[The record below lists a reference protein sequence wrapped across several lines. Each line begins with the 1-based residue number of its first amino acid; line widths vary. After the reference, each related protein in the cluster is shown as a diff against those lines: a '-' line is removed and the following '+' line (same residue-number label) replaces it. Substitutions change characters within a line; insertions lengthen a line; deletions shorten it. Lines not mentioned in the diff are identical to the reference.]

1 VWRPRIRC
9 WPTPDPDRAL
19 VTRVGYGA
27 GEQVAD
33 GEWEAARE
41 LPRPRE
47 KRSRALVP
55 QQRLAALLSGRDVA
69 LACEELTL
77 RARGDLEAGRQ
88 REAAM
93 QLHIALEAA
102 VAELESWR
110 GRGDMGRPDR
120 RAGRPARGCRRSR
133 ERRDPGRPGAG
144 RRRGGGRGAHPPRG
158 RAAGPRRARGL
169 AGALVALRRAGLHDG
184 DDGDGGP
191 VLGVALGELV
201 DVLRDGGGEVGGLLG
216 CGLGS
221 SGSSLYDGCR
231 TLALSSMNVVQE
243 TDHIAQPAR
252 SEIELAAVL
261 HALSDPVRLRI
272 VAALAV
278 AGEEP
283 SCGSFDLP
291 VTKSTCTHHF
301 KVLREAGVIQQRQRG
316 TARLN
321 ALRRGDLDARF
332 PACSTPCCALPERTA
347 HLVVAGIVAA
357 VVGWG
362 GAFAIVIT
370 GLTAVGATD
379 AQAASGLLALSIGMG
394 VLTIWIA
401 ARTRI
406 PVTIAWSTPGAALL
420 ASAGAVEGGWPAAVG
435 AFAVCGA
442 LLALAGLWRPLG
454 RLIGRI
460 PAQLANA
467 MLAGVLLSVCLA
479 PVRFA
484 AESPLTAAPILIT
497 WVVLLRVA
505 RRWATPGAI
514 VGRRD
519 RGRRRSLRRRLRRR
533 PAADARVDDAVFEP
547 GALIGL
553 ALPLFIVTMASQNV
567 TGMTVLGT
575 YGYRPSLPPVLAGT
589 GTATVM
595 AAPFGGHGLNLA
607 AISAALTGRA
617 LTAAATPRAAGWR
630 RPPTAPR

>member
-1 VWRPRIRC
+1 
-9 WPTPDPDRAL
+9 
-19 VTRVGYGA
+19 
-27 GEQVAD
+27 
-33 GEWEAARE
+33 
-41 LPRPRE
+41 
-47 KRSRALVP
+47 
-55 QQRLAALLSGRDVA
+55 
-69 LACEELTL
+69 
-77 RARGDLEAGRQ
+77 
-88 REAAM
+88 
-93 QLHIALEAA
+93 
-102 VAELESWR
+102 
-110 GRGDMGRPDR
+110 
-120 RAGRPARGCRRSR
+120 
-133 ERRDPGRPGAG
+133 
-144 RRRGGGRGAHPPRG
+144 
-158 RAAGPRRARGL
+158 
-169 AGALVALRRAGLHDG
+169 
-184 DDGDGGP
+184 
-191 VLGVALGELV
+191 
-201 DVLRDGGGEVGGLLG
+201 
-216 CGLGS
+216 
-221 SGSSLYDGCR
+221 
-231 TLALSSMNVVQE
+231 
-243 TDHIAQPAR
+243 
-252 SEIELAAVL
+252 
-261 HALSDPVRLRI
+261 
-272 VAALAV
+272 
-278 AGEEP
+278 
-283 SCGSFDLP
+283 
-291 VTKSTCTHHF
+291 
-301 KVLREAGVIQQRQRG
+301 
-316 TARLN
+316 
-321 ALRRGDLDARF
+321 
-332 PACSTPCCALPERTA
+332 
-347 HLVVAGIVAA
+347 
-357 VVGWG
+357 VGWG

-514 VGRRD
+514 AAAAIVVAVDPSGGDSGVG
-519 RGRRRSLRRRLRRR
+519 LL
-533 PAADARVDDAVFEP
+533 PTLVWTTPVFEP

-607 AISAALTGRA
+607 AISAALTAGPDGGRDPA
-617 LTAAATPRAAGWR
+617 RRWVAATANGATMIVLGLCAGLIAAFAAAAPPLLLEAVAGLALLGALAGALAAAAASEEHRDAAVVTLVVSASGIAPLGVSAPFWGLLAGLALMAVQHR
-630 RPPTAPR
+630 RPA